1 MIAYNTDE
9 YMTAEYVLNSFAR
22 AEFIIAEKRD
32 FIEKTRRN
40 NLTDAHTQKLLES
53 AQRELSKAT
62 KRQQAVLNTIQ
73 NLTTKENIVFYSYY
87 VHHLTINET
96 AAVLGISRRQ
106 TKYIKKAIVN
116 KCYNECKALDIC

>member
-1 MIAYNTDE
+1 MIQYNTDE
-9 YMTAEYVLNSFAR
+9 YMTSEYVLNSFAR
-22 AEFIIAEKRD
+22 AEFIINEKRD
-32 FIEKTRRN
+32 FIEKTKRN
-40 NLTDAHTQKLLES
+40 NLTDAHTLRLLES
-53 AQRELSKAT
+53 AQRELDKAM

-73 NLTTKENIVFYSYY
+73 NLTTKENIVFYAYY

-116 KCYNECKALDIC
+116 KCYEECVRLKIC